1 MSGISA
7 QNLIVSNL
15 NREIDV
21 QKKLHSSVSSGKKQV
36 HGKDSSQVSLVA
48 KNDQVLKNLRTA
60 KGNIQNS
67 LSFLQTQDAAL
78 VTIGKI
84 IDG

>member
-1 MSGISA
+1 MSGI
-7 QNLIVSNL
+7 IYFPNL

-36 HGKDSSQVSLVA
+36 HHSSQVSLVA

-60 KGNIQNS
+60 KGCNIQIPYH
-67 LSFLQTQDAAL
+67 FFKRKMQH
-78 VTIGKI
+78 
-84 IDG
+84 